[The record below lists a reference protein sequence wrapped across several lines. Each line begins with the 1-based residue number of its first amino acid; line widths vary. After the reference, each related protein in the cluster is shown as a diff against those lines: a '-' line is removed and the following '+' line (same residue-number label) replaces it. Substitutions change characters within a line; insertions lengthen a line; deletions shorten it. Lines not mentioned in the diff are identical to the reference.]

1 MNYNIEYLSDNDE
14 RTKEL
19 IEYLK
24 DNNIEFT
31 DIKVTKFI
39 DGRKVSFY
47 KPDNLIINRK
57 YILDTDNPEYDFGKP
72 IKLLKIDDY
81 DDDWISLTFENDI
94 YIEIYKG
101 YIYLKQFEINKKID
115 KKTEEFPEFE
125 TSEEFP
131 ELETFEES
139 MDYLVDLL
147 DLPDLPDLPCSS
159 ESSSEDEDNVK
170 NYIYAPIGWYCWN
183 EETQD
188 VSCINNI
195 ILS

>member
-19 IEYLK
+19 IKYLK
-24 DNNIEFT
+24 DNDIQFT

-72 IKLLKIDDY
+72 IKLLKIDNY

-115 KKTEEFPEFE
+115 KKTEEL
-125 TSEEFP
+125 P

-139 MDYLVDLL
+139 IDYSVDLL
-147 DLPDLPDLPCSS
+147 DLPDLHYLS
-159 ESSSEDEDNVK
+159 ESSSEEEDNTNNIREITYV
-170 NYIYAPIGWYCWN
+170 PIGWYCWN
-183 EETQD
+183 EDTQR
-188 VSCINNI
+188 CF
-195 ILS
+195 LY

>member
-19 IEYLK
+19 IKYLK
-24 DNNIEFT
+24 DNDIQFT

-39 DGRKVSFY
+39 DGRKVSYY
-47 KPDNLIINRK
+47 KPNNLIINRH

-72 IKLLKIDDY
+72 IKLLKIDEY

-115 KKTEEFPEFE
+115 KTEEL
-125 TSEEFP
+125 P

-139 MDYLVDLL
+139 MDYLVDCLICQIYIIQVNL
-147 DLPDLPDLPCSS
+147 QVNLQ
-159 ESSSEDEDNVK
+159 VK
-170 NYIYAPIGWYCWN
+170 MKIM
-183 EETQD
+183 
-188 VSCINNI
+188 
-195 ILS
+195 

>member
-19 IEYLK
+19 IKYLK
-24 DNNIEFT
+24 DNDIQFT

-81 DDDWISLTFENDI
+81 EDDWISLTFENDI

-115 KKTEEFPEFE
+115 KKTEEFPE
-125 TSEEFP
+125 
-131 ELETFEES
+131 LETLEES
-139 MDYLVDLL
+139 MDYLGIF
-147 DLPDLPDLPCSS
+147 PIYPI
-159 ESSSEDEDNVK
+159 
-170 NYIYAPIGWYCWN
+170 YI
-183 EETQD
+183 TQ
-188 VSCINNI
+188 VIFK
-195 ILS
+195 